1 MNKKTSLIAGSTGF
15 LGSKILNFLY
25 KEDQKI
31 YCLSRRKSEI
41 ISINIEDIII
51 DFDAIN
57 NLSLPKIDHVYL
69 CLGYEL
75 RAWELISMPERKKDP
90 FYKVDYEYTLN
101 IAKKAEEVGATSIS
115 LVSAV
120 GANKNSESFYLKT
133 KGDLEEEIK
142 KLKFETINIF
152 QPGHLAG
159 RINWQRQ
166 KNDPRIDVFA
176 FEFGSLFFDP
186 LMISGLKKFR
196 SIEAKKLAKFIVHQS
211 KNSSK
216 GINKFDFRDFENF
229 FKN

>member
-15 LGSKILNFLY
+15 LGSKILNYLH

-31 YCLSRRKSEI
+31 YCLSRRENEI
-41 ISINIEDIII
+41 NSVSIEDIII
-51 DFDAIN
+51 DFDTIN
-57 NLSLPKIDHVYL
+57 DLSLPKIDHVYL

-159 RINWQRQ
+159 RINWQ
-166 KNDPRIDVFA
+166 KKKSDPRLDVFA
-176 FEFGSLFFDP
+176 FEIGSLFLDP
-186 LMISGLKKFR
+186 FLVSRLKKFR
-196 SIEAKKLAKFIVHQS
+196 SINANKLANFIVKS
-211 KNSSK
+211 TINENL
-216 GINKFDFRDFENF
+216 GINQYQYSDF
-229 FKN
+229 

>member
-15 LGSKILNFLY
+15 LGSKILNFLH

-41 ISINIEDIII
+41 NSINIEDIII

-159 RINWQRQ
+159 RINWQ
-166 KNDPRIDVFA
+166 KKKSDPRLDVFA
-176 FEFGSLFFDP
+176 FEIGSLFLDP
-186 LMISGLKKFR
+186 FLVSRLKKFR
-196 SIEAKKLAKFIVHQS
+196 SINVNKLANFIVKS
-211 KNSSK
+211 TINENL
-216 GINKFDFRDFENF
+216 GINQYQYSDF
-229 FKN
+229 

>member
-1 MNKKTSLIAGSTGF
+1 MSKKASLIAGSTGF
-15 LGSKILNFLY
+15 LGSKILNYLHE
-25 KEDQKI
+25 EDQKI
-31 YCLSRRKSEI
+31 YCLSRRENEI
-41 ISINIEDIII
+41 NSVNIEDIII
-51 DFDAIN
+51 DFDTIN
-57 NLSLPKIDHVYL
+57 DLSLPKIDHVYL

-75 RAWELISMPERKKDP
+75 RAWELISMPERKKGP

-101 IAKKAEEVGATSIS
+101 IAKKAEEAGATSVS

-176 FEFGSLFFDP
+176 FEAASLFFDP
-186 LMISGLKKFR
+186 FMVGSIKKFR
-196 SIEAKKLAKFIVHQS
+196 SINADKLAKFVVN
-211 KNSSK
+211 KTKDNK
-216 GINKFDFRDFENF
+216 YGINYMSYNDFI
-229 FKN
+229 

>member
-31 YCLSRRKSEI
+31 YCLSRRENEI
-41 ISINIEDIII
+41 NSANIDDIII
-51 DFDAIN
+51 DFDSIN
-57 NLSLPKIDHVYL
+57 ELSLPKIDHVYL

-75 RAWELISMPERKKDP
+75 RAWELISMPERKKGP

-101 IAKKAEEVGATSIS
+101 IAKKAEEAGATSVS
-115 LVSAV
+115 LVSAI

-159 RINWQRQ
+159 RINWQ
-166 KNDPRIDVFA
+166 KKKSDPRLDVFA
-176 FEFGSLFFDP
+176 FEIGSLFLDP
-186 LMISGLKKFR
+186 FLVSRLKKFR
-196 SIEAKKLAKFIVHQS
+196 SINANKLANFIVKS
-211 KNSSK
+211 TINENL
-216 GINKFDFRDFENF
+216 GINQYQYSDF
-229 FKN
+229 

>member
-31 YCLSRRKSEI
+31 YCLSRRENEI
-41 ISINIEDIII
+41 NSANIDDIII
-51 DFDAIN
+51 DFDTIN
-57 NLSLPKIDHVYL
+57 DLSLPKIDHVYL

-75 RAWELISMPERKKDP
+75 RAWELISMPEHKKGP
-90 FYKVDYEYTLN
+90 FYKVDYEYTFN
-101 IAKKAEEVGATSIS
+101 IAKKAEEAGATSVS
-115 LVSAV
+115 LVSAI

-159 RINWQRQ
+159 RINWQ
-166 KNDPRIDVFA
+166 KKKSDPRLDVFA
-176 FEFGSLFFDP
+176 FEIGSLFLDP
-186 LMISGLKKFR
+186 FLVSRLKKFR
-196 SIEAKKLAKFIVHQS
+196 SINANKLANFIVKS
-211 KNSSK
+211 TINENL
-216 GINKFDFRDFENF
+216 GINQYQYSDF
-229 FKN
+229 

>member
-31 YCLSRRKSEI
+31 YCLSRRENEI
-41 ISINIEDIII
+41 NSVNIEDIII
-51 DFDAIN
+51 DFDTIN
-57 NLSLPKIDHVYL
+57 DLSLPKIDHVYL

-75 RAWELISMPERKKDP
+75 RAWELISMPKRKKGP

-159 RINWQRQ
+159 RISWQ
-166 KNDPRIDVFA
+166 KKKSDPRIDVFA
-176 FEFGSLFFDP
+176 FEIGSLFLDP
-186 LMISGLKKFR
+186 FLVSRLNKFR
-196 SIEAKKLAKFIVHQS
+196 SINANKLANFIVKS
-211 KNSSK
+211 TINENL
-216 GINKFDFRDFENF
+216 GINQYQYSDF
-229 FKN
+229 

>member
-31 YCLSRRKSEI
+31 YCLSRRENEI
-41 ISINIEDIII
+41 NTVNAEDIII
-51 DFDAIN
+51 DFDTIN
-57 NLSLPKIDHVYL
+57 DLSLPKIDHVYL

-159 RINWQRQ
+159 RINWQ
-166 KNDPRIDVFA
+166 KKKSDPRLDVFA
-176 FEFGSLFFDP
+176 FEIGSLFLDP
-186 LMISGLKKFR
+186 FLVSRLKKFR
-196 SIEAKKLAKFIVHQS
+196 SINANKLANFIVKS
-211 KNSSK
+211 TINENL
-216 GINKFDFRDFENF
+216 GINQYQYSDF
-229 FKN
+229 

>member
-41 ISINIEDIII
+41 NSINIENIII
-51 DFDAIN
+51 DFDTIN

-159 RINWQRQ
+159 RINWQ
-166 KNDPRIDVFA
+166 KKKSDPRLDVFA
-176 FEFGSLFFDP
+176 FEIGSLFLDP
-186 LMISGLKKFR
+186 FLVSRLKKFR
-196 SIEAKKLAKFIVHQS
+196 SINANKLANFIVKS
-211 KNSSK
+211 TINENL
-216 GINKFDFRDFENF
+216 GINQYQYSDF
-229 FKN
+229 

>member
-41 ISINIEDIII
+41 NSINIKDIII
-51 DFDAIN
+51 DFDSIN

-159 RINWQRQ
+159 RINWQ
-166 KNDPRIDVFA
+166 KKKSDPRLDVFA
-176 FEFGSLFFDP
+176 FEIGSLFLDP
-186 LMISGLKKFR
+186 FLVSRLKKFR
-196 SIEAKKLAKFIVHQS
+196 SINANKLANFIVKS
-211 KNSSK
+211 TINENL
-216 GINKFDFRDFENF
+216 GINQYQYSDF
-229 FKN
+229 

>member
-41 ISINIEDIII
+41 NSINIEDIII

-75 RAWELISMPERKKDP
+75 IAWELISMPERKKDP

-159 RINWQRQ
+159 RINWQ
-166 KNDPRIDVFA
+166 KKKSDPRLDVFA
-176 FEFGSLFFDP
+176 FEIGSLFLDP
-186 LMISGLKKFR
+186 FLVSRLKKFR
-196 SIEAKKLAKFIVHQS
+196 SINANKLANFIVKS
-211 KNSSK
+211 TINENL
-216 GINKFDFRDFENF
+216 GINQYQYSDF
-229 FKN
+229 

>member
-1 MNKKTSLIAGSTGF
+1 MNKKTSLIAGATGF

-41 ISINIEDIII
+41 NSINIEDIII

-159 RINWQRQ
+159 RINWQ
-166 KNDPRIDVFA
+166 KKKSDPRLDVFA
-176 FEFGSLFFDP
+176 FEIGSLFLDP
-186 LMISGLKKFR
+186 FLVSRLKKFR
-196 SIEAKKLAKFIVHQS
+196 SINANKLANFIVKS
-211 KNSSK
+211 TINENL
-216 GINKFDFRDFENF
+216 GINQYQYSDF
-229 FKN
+229 

>member
-1 MNKKTSLIAGSTGF
+1 MSKKTSLIAGSTGF
-15 LGSKILNFLY
+15 LGSKILNYLH

-31 YCLSRRKSEI
+31 YCLSRRENEI
-41 ISINIEDIII
+41 NSVNIEDIII

-57 NLSLPKIDHVYL
+57 DLSLPEIDHFYL

-75 RAWELISMPERKKDP
+75 RAWELISMPEHKKGP

-101 IAKKAEEVGATSIS
+101 IAKKAEEVGASSVS

-176 FEFGSLFFDP
+176 FEFGSLFLDP
-186 LMISGLKKFR
+186 FLVSRLKKFR
-196 SIEAKKLAKFIVHQS
+196 SINANKLANFIVKS
-211 KNSSK
+211 TINENL
-216 GINKFDFRDFENF
+216 GINQYQYSDF
-229 FKN
+229 

>member
-15 LGSKILNFLY
+15 LGSKILNYLH

-41 ISINIEDIII
+41 NSINIEDIII

-159 RINWQRQ
+159 RINWQ
-166 KNDPRIDVFA
+166 KKKSDPRLDVFA
-176 FEFGSLFFDP
+176 FEIGSLFLDP
-186 LMISGLKKFR
+186 FLVSRLKKFR
-196 SIEAKKLAKFIVHQS
+196 SINANKLANFIVKS
-211 KNSSK
+211 TINENL
-216 GINKFDFRDFENF
+216 GINQYQYSDF
-229 FKN
+229 

>member
-31 YCLSRRKSEI
+31 YCLSRSKSEI
-41 ISINIEDIII
+41 NSINIEDIII
-51 DFDAIN
+51 DFDTIN

-159 RINWQRQ
+159 RINWQ
-166 KNDPRIDVFA
+166 KKKSDPRLDVFA
-176 FEFGSLFFDP
+176 FEIGSLFLDP
-186 LMISGLKKFR
+186 FLVSRLKKFR
-196 SIEAKKLAKFIVHQS
+196 SINANKLANFIVKS
-211 KNSSK
+211 TINENL
-216 GINKFDFRDFENF
+216 GINQYQYSDF
-229 FKN
+229 

>member
-15 LGSKILNFLY
+15 LGSKILNYLH

-31 YCLSRRKSEI
+31 YCLSRRENEI
-41 ISINIEDIII
+41 NSVNIEDIII
-51 DFDAIN
+51 DFDTIN
-57 NLSLPKIDHVYL
+57 DLSLPKIDHVYL

-75 RAWELISMPERKKDP
+75 RAWELISMPEHKKGP

-101 IAKKAEEVGATSIS
+101 IAKKAEEAGATSVS

-176 FEFGSLFFDP
+176 FEFGSLFLDP
-186 LMISGLKKFR
+186 FLVSRLKKFR
-196 SIEAKKLAKFIVHQS
+196 SINANKLANFIVKS
-211 KNSSK
+211 TINENL
-216 GINKFDFRDFENF
+216 GINQYQYSDF
-229 FKN
+229 

>member
-31 YCLSRRKSEI
+31 YCLSRKKSEI
-41 ISINIEDIII
+41 NSINIEDIII
-51 DFDAIN
+51 DFDNIN
-57 NLSLPKIDHVYL
+57 NLSLPKIDHIYL

-159 RINWQRQ
+159 RINWQ
-166 KNDPRIDVFA
+166 KKKSDPRLDVFV
-176 FEFGSLFFDP
+176 FEIGSLFLDP
-186 LMISGLKKFR
+186 FLVSRLKKFR
-196 SIEAKKLAKFIVHQS
+196 SINANKLANFIVKS
-211 KNSSK
+211 TINENL
-216 GINKFDFRDFENF
+216 GINQYQYSDF
-229 FKN
+229 

>member
-1 MNKKTSLIAGSTGF
+1 MNKKTSLVAGSTGF
-15 LGSKILNFLY
+15 LGSKILNYLH
-25 KEDQKI
+25 KEDQKV
-31 YCLSRRKSEI
+31 YCLSRRENEI
-41 ISINIEDIII
+41 NSVNIEDIII
-51 DFDAIN
+51 DFDTISD
-57 NLSLPKIDHVYL
+57 LSLPKIDHVYL

-75 RAWELISMPERKKDP
+75 RAWELISMPEHKKGP

-101 IAKKAEEVGATSIS
+101 IAKKAEEAGATSVS

-166 KNDPRIDVFA
+166 KNDPRIDFFA
-176 FEFGSLFFDP
+176 FEFGSLFLDP
-186 LMISGLKKFR
+186 FLVSRLKKFR
-196 SIEAKKLAKFIVHQS
+196 SINANKLANFIVKS
-211 KNSSK
+211 TINENL
-216 GINKFDFRDFENF
+216 GINQYQYSDF
-229 FKN
+229 

>member
-41 ISINIEDIII
+41 NSINIEDIII
-51 DFDAIN
+51 DFDTIN

-101 IAKKAEEVGATSIS
+101 IAKKAEEAGATSVS

-159 RINWQRQ
+159 RINWQ
-166 KNDPRIDVFA
+166 KKKSDPRLDVFA
-176 FEFGSLFFDP
+176 FEIGSLFLDP
-186 LMISGLKKFR
+186 FLVSRLKKFR
-196 SIEAKKLAKFIVHQS
+196 SINANKLANFIVKS
-211 KNSSK
+211 TINENL
-216 GINKFDFRDFENF
+216 GINQYQYSDF
-229 FKN
+229 

>member
-15 LGSKILNFLY
+15 LGSKILNYLH

-31 YCLSRRKSEI
+31 YCLSRRENEI
-41 ISINIEDIII
+41 NSVSIEDIII
-51 DFDAIN
+51 DFDTIN
-57 NLSLPKIDHVYL
+57 DLSLPKIDHVYL

-75 RAWELISMPERKKDP
+75 RAWELISMPEHKKGP

-101 IAKKAEEVGATSIS
+101 IAKKAEEAGATSVS

-159 RINWQRQ
+159 RINWQ
-166 KNDPRIDVFA
+166 KKKSDPRLDVFA
-176 FEFGSLFFDP
+176 FEIGSLFLDP
-186 LMISGLKKFR
+186 FLVSRLKKFR
-196 SIEAKKLAKFIVHQS
+196 SINANKLANFIVKS
-211 KNSSK
+211 TINENL
-216 GINKFDFRDFENF
+216 GINQYQYSDF
-229 FKN
+229 

>member
-41 ISINIEDIII
+41 NSINIKDIII
-51 DFDAIN
+51 DFDSIN

-159 RINWQRQ
+159 RINWQ
-166 KNDPRIDVFA
+166 KKKSDPRLDVFA
-176 FEFGSLFFDP
+176 FEIGSLFLDP
-186 LMISGLKKFR
+186 FLVSRLKKFR
-196 SIEAKKLAKFIVHQS
+196 RINANKLANFIVKS
-211 KNSSK
+211 TINENL
-216 GINKFDFRDFENF
+216 GINQYQYSDF
-229 FKN
+229 

>member
-1 MNKKTSLIAGSTGF
+1 MNNRVSLIAGSTGF
-15 LGSKILNFLY
+15 LGSKILNYLHE
-25 KEDQKI
+25 EDQKI
-31 YCLSRRKSEI
+31 YCLSRRENEI
-41 ISINIEDIII
+41 NSVNIEDIII
-51 DFDAIN
+51 DFDSIN
-57 NLSLPKIDHVYL
+57 ELSLPKIDHVYL

-75 RAWELISMPERKKDP
+75 RAWELISMPERKKGP

-101 IAKKAEEVGATSIS
+101 IAKKAEEAGATSVS
-115 LVSAV
+115 LISAV

-176 FEFGSLFFDP
+176 FEAASLFFDP
-186 LMISGLKKFR
+186 FMVGSIKKFR
-196 SIEAKKLAKFIVHQS
+196 SINADKLAKFVVN
-211 KNSSK
+211 KTKDNK
-216 GINKFDFRDFENF
+216 YGINYMSYNDFI
-229 FKN
+229 

>member
-1 MNKKTSLIAGSTGF
+1 MSKKTSLIAGSTGF

-41 ISINIEDIII
+41 NSINIEDIII

-90 FYKVDYEYTLN
+90 FYKVDYESTVN

-159 RINWQRQ
+159 RINWQ
-166 KNDPRIDVFA
+166 KKKSDPRLDVFA
-176 FEFGSLFFDP
+176 FEIGSLFLDP
-186 LMISGLKKFR
+186 FLVSRLKKFR
-196 SIEAKKLAKFIVHQS
+196 SINANKLANFIVKS
-211 KNSSK
+211 TINENL
-216 GINKFDFRDFENF
+216 GINQYQYSDF
-229 FKN
+229 

>member
-1 MNKKTSLIAGSTGF
+1 MSKKTSLIAGSTGF

-31 YCLSRRKSEI
+31 YCLSRRENEI
-41 ISINIEDIII
+41 NSVNIEDIII
-51 DFDAIN
+51 DFDTIN
-57 NLSLPKIDHVYL
+57 DLSLPKIDHVYL

-75 RAWELISMPERKKDP
+75 RAWELITMPERKKGP

-101 IAKKAEEVGATSIS
+101 IAKKAEDAGATSVS

-142 KLKFETINIF
+142 KLHFETINIF

-176 FEFGSLFFDP
+176 FEFGSLFLDP
-186 LMISGLKKFR
+186 FLVSRLKKFR
-196 SIEAKKLAKFIVHQS
+196 SINANKLANFIVKS
-211 KNSSK
+211 TINENL
-216 GINKFDFRDFENF
+216 GINQYQYSDF
-229 FKN
+229 